1 MKMSSW
7 LPWSKNKPEPLPG
20 VTLYK
25 DEIVTIASTS
35 ANAVIRQFTNEFAR
49 EMNEKADSLDR
60 AIEADRLSKTP
71 PDITTME
78 PEEAERDIVA
88 DFREES
94 ESRENIEDL
103 NDIIRADGQISFS
116 HCPVECII
124 GNIIIAGYKPTR
136 ACDRS

>member
-1 MKMSSW
+1 MSSW

-60 AIEADRLSKTP
+60 AIEADKLSKTK
-71 PDITTME
+71 PDIITAE
-78 PEEAERDIVA
+78 PEEAEA
-88 DFREES
+88 DLVGTMEES
-94 ESRENIEDL
+94 ESRIEDL
-103 NDIIRADGQISFS
+103 SDGT
-116 HCPVECII
+116 E
-124 GNIIIAGYKPTR
+124 AREK
-136 ACDRS
+136 